1 MTRVKLLYHL
11 NILEPYLYDTDDPS
25 KKRPGHQYLK
35 TNFTPISPAR
45 WKRAEG
51 PKTGSLVLAGGGDLQ
66 DSGILEKFLSLAGD
80 TNARIVAIPTA
91 GTDVVAPLGQDFDG
105 TELTTMFREYGAAE
119 VHVLHTRDPHTA
131 SQPEFTA
138 PLTNATGVWFT
149 GGRQW
154 RLVDAYAD
162 TATLL
167 AIKTVL
173 DRGGVIGGTSA
184 GATIQ
189 GSYLVRGDTR
199 SRDIVM
205 GDHQEGFGFIS
216 NCAVDQHL
224 MKRNRQFDLFS
235 VIREHPSLLGIGID
249 EATAIVVS
257 SSCCEIIGNSYVAIY
272 NSAVN
277 TAARVSKNDE
287 SLQGEEFSALDQ
299 SEFRPFHLLQEGD
312 RFDLVERTL
321 FGKDN

>member
-1 MTRVKLLYHL
+1 MDLRSLS
-11 NILEPYLYDTDDPS
+11 D
-25 KKRPGHQYLK
+25 
-35 TNFTPISPAR
+35 
-45 WKRAEG
+45 RAEIENLLTQYARAVDTRNWDLYRAIFTSDALIDYTSSGG
-51 PKTGSLVLAGGGDLQ
+51 PAGGLDNAVA
-66 DSGILEKFLSLAGD
+66 FLATALDHFEMTQHLISNVDTRLDGD
-80 TNARIVAIPTA
+80 T
-91 GTDVVAPLGQDFDG
+91 
-105 TELTTMFREYGAAE
+105 AE
-119 VHVLHTRDPHTA
+119 VTA
-131 SQPEFTA
+131 VFNNPMRLPGKA
-138 PLTNATGVWFT
+138 VWFT